1 MLQSV
6 AQNIKESV
14 VMTLSEIVS
23 RTTVQL
29 VYEILGKNVSKT
41 TLPLKVGS
49 ITKMAVTA
57 ANKLSFGPA
66 DAPIDMESVKDSMVK
81 KCFPTFSPSASQS
94 TTSQEVTAAI
104 SS

>member
-29 VYEILGKNVSKT
+29 VYEI
-41 TLPLKVGS
+41 VGS

>member
-29 VYEILGKNVSKT
+29 VYEI
-41 TLPLKVGS
+41 VGS
-49 ITKMAVTA
+49 ITKMAVTV